1 MSFDPNEFIP
11 YLKYRDKRMQNHAIG
26 NDYPLVVDLDGTFI
40 NTDLLYEGFIL
51 LLKKNP
57 LYIFPCFI
65 WFFKGKAYLKTRI
78 LQTVHIPS
86 ELLPYNL
93 QVLDFL
99 KGEASKGR
107 KLILATASPLTNA
120 LAIAETHPI
129 FDKVYGTEGSNNLK
143 GKRKLEIL
151 IDQFGKAKFDYIGNS
166 WPDLKIFAAA
176 RYSYLVNPSLPVKM
190 KAKKISEVKQIF
202 NFKTGSIK
210 SYIKAI
216 RAYQWVKNILIFVP
230 LITSHSF
237 FSIDTFIQALI
248 AFASFSFVA
257 SAGYL
262 INDLLDLNSDRVHP
276 RKRLRPFASGK
287 LSIPTGIIL
296 SIILLTGGFYL
307 ALKLDSLFWLIL
319 LFYSLTS
326 FSYSIYLKRIVLYD
340 VFTLAVLYSTRVF
353 AGGIATNIHLS
364 FWLIAFS
371 TFIFLSLAFV
381 KRYSELLQ
389 VKDKGGLANRGRGYL
404 SEDTHLIQTMGV
416 VSGFLSVVVFSLYID
431 SPDVVKLYSNPK
443 ILWATGLL
451 FLFWISRI
459 WMIAARGKMTDDPII
474 FTIKDWIS
482 YLIFLLIGL
491 CIVISM

>member
-1 MSFDPNEFIP
+1 MKQESQPSDINI
-11 YLKYRDKRMQNHAIG
+11 
-26 NDYPLVVDLDGTFI
+26 PLVVDLDGTFI
-40 NTDLLYEGFIL
+40 NTDLLHEGFIL

-57 LYIFPCFI
+57 LNIFNCI
-65 WFFKGKAYLKTRI
+65 VWFFKGRAYLKTRI
-78 LQTVHIPS
+78 LKAVHIPS
-86 ELLPYNL
+86 ELLPYNMD
-93 QVLDFL
+93 VLDLL
-99 KGEASKGR
+99 KKEAAKGR
-107 KLILATASPLTNA
+107 KLVLATASPLSNA
-120 LAIAETHPI
+120 QAIAATHPI
-129 FDKVYGTEGSNNLK
+129 FDKVYGTEGNINLK
-143 GKRKLEIL
+143 GEKKLEIL
-151 IDQFGKAKFDYIGNS
+151 IDQFGKAGFDYMGNS
-166 WPDLKIFAAA
+166 NSDLKIFAQA
-176 RYSYLVNPSLPVKM
+176 RYSYPVNASPLVKL
-190 KAKKISEVKQIF
+190 KAQKISEVKQIF
-202 NFKTGSIK
+202 NSKPVSVKT
-210 SYIKAI
+210 YLKAI

-230 LITSHSF
+230 LLTSHSF
-237 FSIDTFIQALI
+237 FSVAVFMQAI
-248 AFASFSFVA
+248 MAFAAFSFVA
-257 SAGYL
+257 SAGYV

-276 RKRLRPFASGK
+276 RKRSRPFASGK
-287 LSIPTGIIL
+287 LSIITGILLSFIL
-296 SIILLTGGFYL
+296 IIGGFYI
-307 ALKLDSLFWLIL
+307 ALNLDSLFWLIL
-319 LFYSLTS
+319 LFYFLTS
-326 FSYSIYLKRIVLYD
+326 FFYSVYLKRIVLYD

-404 SEDTHLIQTMGV
+404 AEDINLIQTMGV

-443 ILWATGLL
+443 VLWATGLL

-482 YLIFLLIGL
+482 YLIFIFVGL